1 MRLATVRTD
10 MGPFFVADIESRSQR
25 CFSSEPPGQ
34 TRYFEKASDAALTD
48 VLNTYGKL
56 TIAATDNGATIDTS
70 TNTTLLLTDSS
81 TAAHVTVTVTSSATL
96 SKAAL
101 VTSLNSQ
108 FATLGLNL
116 NARLQDGT
124 NRLRID
130 TAGSNIGLGA
140 YVDANSTAL
149 AVALGLSLTAVSGT
163 TMLTALK
170 AIIYPSASTVALQNG
185 DIDGVLSFAN
195 LSTADLATLCDA
207 VRDAAAPEL
216 VETGPVLLS
225 YVYGQISKFAGATF
239 QPGGDRAGYPAGA
252 AFVVLADNGATFT
265 L

>member
-56 TIAATDNGATIDTS
+56 TIKSGTIVFPLTIGAAQDTLTIADVSGAPKTFNIANATYANIASLVAAVNTAFSAQELRLVARNVGNALYIDTS
-70 TNTTLLLTDSS
+70 
-81 TAAHVTVTVTSSATL
+81 
-96 SKAAL
+96 
-101 VTSLNSQ
+101 
-108 FATLGLNL
+108 
-116 NARLQDGT
+116 GT
-124 NRLRID
+124 
-130 TAGSNIGLGA
+130 NIGLSA
-140 YVDANSTAL
+140 YVKADASQFVTAI
-149 AVALGLSLTAVSGT
+149 SLDTSAFSGT

-185 DIDGVLSFAN
+185 DIDGVLTFAD

-252 AFVVLADNGATFT
+252 AFVVLADDGSAFT